1 MDVFEQEPVD
11 PNDPILK
18 LENVIVTP
26 HALCWTDECERI
38 MGERAALHPG
48 GRRRQGADERG
59 EPGSGRHA
67 GDASEAAAI
76 SGADGA
82 EMRENRVKRALAAGE
97 RSLGTMIFEFP
108 TTGIGRI
115 AAAAG
120 AEFVIY
126 DMEHT
131 GWSIETIRGLMAS
144 SRAAD
149 LVPMVRIPATEYHL
163 IARPLDVGA
172 MGLMVPMVESAE
184 QARTIVDS
192 AKYPPLGRRGARGV
206 AHDDYTGGDIIEK
219 MESANDEVLL
229 IAQIETARG
238 VENVDA
244 IAAVDGID
252 VLWIGHFDLTN
263 SLGIPGQFSHPT
275 YLEAVERVLEACQR
289 HGKAPGIM
297 AGAVAD
303 GQALCSRGSG
313 RWRIPA
319 TSGSISWRCGRD
331 STPCARRP
339 RPESDHAVRP
349 APPPTRW
356 RGGLSL
362 THAGVGGS

>member
-1 MDVFEQEPVD
+1 M
-11 PNDPILK
+11 
-18 LENVIVTP
+18 
-26 HALCWTDECERI
+26 
-38 MGERAALHPG
+38 RAN
-48 GRRRQGADERG
+48 Q
-59 EPGSGRHA
+59 
-67 GDASEAAAI
+67 
-76 SGADGA
+76 
-82 EMRENRVKRALAAGE
+82 VKRALAAGD

-184 QARTIVDS
+184 QARRSSIRPSTRRRS
-192 AKYPPLGRRGARGV
+192 PRSSLWGRPRRL
-206 AHDDYTGGDIIEK
+206 HGGDIIEK

-275 YLEAVERVLEACQR
+275 YLEAVERVLEACHR

-303 GQALCSRGSG
+303 GQALLQQGFRAMAYSG
-313 RWRIPA
+313 DLWIYQLALRQGLDALRA
-319 TSGSISWRCGRD
+319 T
-331 STPCARRP
+331 P
-339 RPESDHAVRP
+339 
-349 APPPTRW
+349 
-356 RGGLSL
+356 
-362 THAGVGGS
+362 